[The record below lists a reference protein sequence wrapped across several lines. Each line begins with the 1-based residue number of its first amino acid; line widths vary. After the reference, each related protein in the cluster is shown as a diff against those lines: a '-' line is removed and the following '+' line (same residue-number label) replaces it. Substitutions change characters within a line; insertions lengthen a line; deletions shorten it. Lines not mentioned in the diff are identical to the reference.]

1 VACPCFRQDTG
12 GPGGGWEGLSSS
24 PSRPFRSDLPYRRY
38 GPATLAACPE
48 AGDGQRVNCR
58 WAYEGLIARHQ
69 GWFGDSKQCSLFRQA
84 IGRS

>member
-1 VACPCFRQDTG
+1 VACTCFRQDTR

-38 GPATLAACPE
+38 GPDTLAECPE

-58 WAYEGLIARHQ
+58 WAYEGPIPRRQ
-69 GWFGDSKQCSLFRQA
+69 GWFADSEQCSLFRQA